1 MLKNVKYCYE
11 LRNSLMPI
19 RPVNIVSNKYSSAA
33 GESSMRVDESIHVSM
48 LILEPRFFKEAIN
61 MFLFSNFNLYGET
74 SSGKL
79 FDLNYLLVM

>member
-1 MLKNVKYCYE
+1 VLKNVNYCYE
-11 LRNSLMPI
+11 LHNSLKPV
-19 RPVNIVSNKYSSAA
+19 RPVNNVSNKYSSAA

-48 LILEPRFFKEAIN
+48 LIFKPRFFKEALN

-79 FDLNYLLVM
+79 FDLHYLLVM

>member
-11 LRNSLMPI
+11 LHNGLMSVRSL
-19 RPVNIVSNKYSSAA
+19 NNVSNKYSSAA

-48 LILEPRFFKEAIN
+48 LILEPRFFQEAIN

-74 SSGKL
+74 SSVKL
-79 FDLNYLLVM
+79 FDLHCLLVM